1 MQKERKEPLVIRPRS
16 EIAVPV
22 IMQFY
27 AKYEA
32 VIAVCFLALFI
43 AIPAVANKRYITN
56 VMIDCCRYSVLA
68 LSLNLLAGFMGMTS
82 LGHAA
87 FYGIGAYTA
96 AIMSTRLGTPF
107 LVNFLC
113 AFLIAGAFGFIVGLP
128 TLRIKGRYLPI
139 ITMGFCEI
147 IRLVEL
153 NWMSF
158 TRGAMGI
165 GNIPTFFLFGIR
177 LKEPMQRFAIALIM
191 ALLTLWVVHAIV
203 NSRTGRAIMTIRDD
217 ETAAGFMGIN
227 VFYYKVLIFTISAAL
242 AGVAGAF
249 YAHNTKFIDSTLF
262 TFDESITILC
272 MIILGGM
279 GSIPGSIIG
288 AIIFA
293 ILPELLRDYV
303 QYRPIIYG
311 FIIIIM
317 VIVRPKGIL
326 GGYNAKYIRQK
337 MRGFAGA
344 QGKEAQHG

>member
-1 MQKERKEPLVIRPRS
+1 MSDKREKLRIQKRS
-16 EIAVPV
+16 EIGVPV

-32 VIAVCFLALFI
+32 VIALVFLAVVI
-43 AIPAVANKRYITN
+43 AIPVIVDKRYVTN
-56 VMIDCCRYSVLA
+56 ILIDCMRYSVLA
-68 LSLNLLAGFMGMTS
+68 LSLNLLAGYMGMTS

-96 AIMSTRLGTPF
+96 AILATRLGTPF
-107 LVNFLC
+107 LVNFLA
-113 AFLIAGAFGFIVGLP
+113 AFLVAGAFGFLVGLP

-153 NWMSF
+153 NWRSL
-158 TRGAMGI
+158 TNGAMGI
-165 GNIPTFFLFGIR
+165 KSIPKFTLFGMKLSGI
-177 LKEPMQRFAIALIM
+177 LQRYFIVLILAI
-191 ALLTLWVVHAIV
+191 LTVFIVSSIV

-227 VFYYKVLIFTISAAL
+227 VFRYKVLIFTISAAL

-249 YAHNTKFIDSTLF
+249 YSHNAGYIDSTLF
-262 TFDESITILC
+262 TFDESIVILC

-288 AIIFA
+288 AIIFSL
-293 ILPELLRDYV
+293 LPELLRDAAE
-303 QYRPIIYG
+303 YRQIIYG
-311 FIIIIM
+311 FIIVIM
-317 VIVRPKGIL
+317 VMVRPKGIL
-326 GGYNAKYIRQK
+326 GGYNPKYIRQK
-337 MRGFAGA
+337 MRHAA
-344 QGKEAQHG
+344 QKTSGEVTDNG

>member
-1 MQKERKEPLVIRPRS
+1 MNKTRKPLRIMKKS
-16 EIAVPV
+16 EIGIPV

-32 VIAVCFLALFI
+32 VIALVFLAVAI
-43 AIPAVANKRYITN
+43 AIPAIVNKRYITN
-56 VMIDCCRYSVLA
+56 IMIDCMRYTVLA
-68 LSLNLLAGFMGMTS
+68 LSLNLLAGYMGMTS

-96 AIMSTRLGTPF
+96 AIMATRLNTPF

-113 AFLIAGAFGFIVGLP
+113 AFIIAGAFGFVVGLP

-165 GNIPTFFLFGIR
+165 GNIPTFYLFG
-177 LKEPMQRFAIALIM
+177 LKLNAPMQRYAIILIL
-191 ALLTLWVVHAIV
+191 AILTVFIVSSIV

-217 ETAAGFMGIN
+217 ETAASFMGIN
-227 VFYYKVLIFTISAAL
+227 VFRYKVMIFTISAAL

-249 YAHNTKFIDSTLF
+249 YSHNTKFIDSTLF

-279 GSIPGSIIG
+279 GSIPGSVIG
-288 AIIFA
+288 AIVFSL
-293 ILPELLRDYV
+293 LPELLRDSA
-303 QYRPIIYG
+303 QYRQIIYG
-311 FIIIIM
+311 FIIVIM

-326 GGYNAKYIRQK
+326 GGYNPRYIRQK
-337 MRGFAGA
+337 MRHANQQKDMEVARNG
-344 QGKEAQHG
+344 